1 MLFYSLFFCTLTINI
16 CFTIV
21 DLMIRKT
28 SLNVNSA
35 KYIAQRSTLTVCFTL
50 IWMWLVN
57 GFSIPIDVTTSIQ
70 MIGCALLCGIGLFTF
85 IEATKHLAFSNLLF
99 IQAIGPI
106 IQQVIAKYLFNESM
120 KWSLQISF
128 IIAIISVLIQS
139 KIPKNKKGIILALIS
154 IISWTFGYSLMSI
167 PLKNTE
173 MVWSVLIVEGTILS
187 MAIVGL
193 LIQKNAIVFIQT
205 RIPKPVILIAAITVI
220 GSYMLNYTYKH
231 FQITNIA
238 WLNLIFLPVTVIA
251 SQLIFKEKISKLEI
265 ISNVLFF
272 IAFAFYQL
280 AG

>member
-1 MLFYSLFFCTLTINI
+1 MFFHSLFFCILTINI

-50 IWMWLVN
+50 TWMWLID
-57 GFSIPIDVTTSIQ
+57 GFKIPIDPKTLFQ
-70 MIGCALLCGIGLFTF
+70 LIGCALICGIGLFTF
-85 IEATKHLAFSNLLF
+85 IEATKHLAFTNLLL
-99 IQAIGPI
+99 IQSLGPI
-106 IQQVIAKYLFNESM
+106 IQQVIGKYLFNESS
-120 KWSLQISF
+120 KWSLQVSF
-128 IIAIISVLIQS
+128 IIAIVGILIQS
-139 KIPKNKKGIILALIS
+139 KIPKNTKGIILALIS

-187 MAIVGL
+187 IAIIGL
-193 LIQKNAIVFIQT
+193 LIQKNAIALIQS
-205 RIPKPVILIAAITVI
+205 RIPKPVILIAGITVI

-238 WLNLIFLPVTVIA
+238 WLNLIFLPITVLA
-251 SQLIFKEKISKLEI
+251 SQLLFKEKISKLEI
-265 ISNVLFF
+265 ISNVLIF

-280 AG
+280 LA

>member
-35 KYIAQRSTLTVCFTL
+35 KNIAQRSTLTVCFTL

-128 IIAIISVLIQS
+128 IIAIIGVLIQS

-265 ISNVLFF
+265 ISNVLIF

>member
-1 MLFYSLFFCTLTINI
+1 
-16 CFTIV
+16 
-21 DLMIRKT
+21 
-28 SLNVNSA
+28 
-35 KYIAQRSTLTVCFTL
+35 
-50 IWMWLVN
+50 
-57 GFSIPIDVTTSIQ
+57 
-70 MIGCALLCGIGLFTF
+70 
-85 IEATKHLAFSNLLF
+85 
-99 IQAIGPI
+99 
-106 IQQVIAKYLFNESM
+106 M

-128 IIAIISVLIQS
+128 TIAIIGVLIQS
-139 KIPKNKKGIILALIS
+139 KIPKNTKGIILAVIS
-154 IISWTFGYSLMSI
+154 IISWTLGYSLMSI

-187 MAIVGL
+187 MAIIGL
-193 LIQKNAIVFIQT
+193 FIQKNAKVFIQT

-251 SQLIFKEKISKLEI
+251 SQIIFKEKISKLEI
-265 ISNVLFF
+265 ISNVLIF

>member
-106 IQQVIAKYLFNESM
+106 IQQVIGKYLFNEQTN
-120 KWSLQISF
+120 WSLYISF
-128 IIAIISVLIQS
+128 FIAFVGVLIQT
-139 KIPKNKKGIILALIS
+139 KLPKNTKGLSLAVIS
-154 IISWTFGYSLMSI
+154 VFSWTLGYSLMSI

-187 MAIVGL
+187 MAIIGL
-193 LIQKNAIVFIQT
+193 LIQKNAIVFIKS
-205 RIPKPVILIAAITVI
+205 RIPKPVIIIAGITVI

-251 SQLIFKEKISKLEI
+251 SQLIFKEKISKLEV
-265 ISNVLFF
+265 ISNVLIF

>member
-1 MLFYSLFFCTLTINI
+1 MLVPSLLFCTIIINI

-57 GFSIPIDVTTSIQ
+57 GFSIPIDTTTSIQ
-70 MIGCALLCGIGLFTF
+70 MIGCALICGIGLFTF

-128 IIAIISVLIQS
+128 TIAIIGVLIQS
-139 KIPKNKKGIILALIS
+139 KIPKNTKGIILALIS
-154 IISWTFGYSLMSI
+154 IISWTLGYSLMSI

-187 MAIVGL
+187 MAIIGL
-193 LIQKNAIVFIQT
+193 FIRKNAKAFIRT
-205 RIPKPVILIAAITVI
+205 RIPKPVILIAGITVI

-265 ISNVLFF
+265 ISNVLIF

-280 AG
+280 AE

>member
-128 IIAIISVLIQS
+128 IIAIIGVLIQS

>member
-1 MLFYSLFFCTLTINI
+1 
-16 CFTIV
+16 
-21 DLMIRKT
+21 MIRKT

-35 KYIAQRSTLTVCFTL
+35 QYIAQRSTLTVCFTL
-50 IWMWLVN
+50 IWMWFVN
-57 GFSIPIDVTTSIQ
+57 GFSIPIDAKTTLQ
-70 MIGCALLCGIGLFTF
+70 MIGCALICGIGLFTF

-106 IQQVIAKYLFNESM
+106 IQQVIGKYLFNEQTN
-120 KWSLQISF
+120 WSLYISF
-128 IIAIISVLIQS
+128 FIAFVGVLIQS
-139 KIPKNKKGIILALIS
+139 KIPKNTKGISLAVIS
-154 IISWTFGYSLMSI
+154 IISWTLGYSLMSI

-187 MAIVGL
+187 MAIIGL
-193 LIQKNAIVFIQT
+193 LIQKNAISFIKS
-205 RIPKPVILIAAITVI
+205 RIPKPVIIIAGITVI

-251 SQLIFKEKISKLEI
+251 SQIIFKEKISKLEI
-265 ISNVLFF
+265 ISNVLIF

-280 AG
+280 AA

>member
-1 MLFYSLFFCTLTINI
+1 MLFQSLFFCILTINI

-35 KYIAQRSTLTVCFTL
+35 QYIAQRSTLTVCFTL
-50 IWMWLVN
+50 AWMWLID
-57 GFSIPIDVTTSIQ
+57 GFKIPIDPKTTLQ
-70 MIGCALLCGIGLFTF
+70 MVGCALICGIGLFTF
-85 IEATKHLAFSNLLF
+85 IEATKHLAFTNLLL
-99 IQAIGPI
+99 IQSLGPI
-106 IQQVIAKYLFNESM
+106 IQQVIGKYLFNEPSN
-120 KWSLQISF
+120 WSLQISF
-128 IIAIISVLIQS
+128 VIAIIGVLIQS
-139 KIPKNKKGIILALIS
+139 KIPKNTKGIILALMS

-187 MAIVGL
+187 IAIIGL
-193 LIQKNAIVFIQT
+193 LIQKNAISFIKS
-205 RIPKPVILIAAITVI
+205 RIPKPVILIAGITVI

-238 WLNLIFLPVTVIA
+238 WLNLIFLPITVLA
-251 SQLIFKEKISKLEI
+251 SQLLFKEKISKLEI
-265 ISNVLFF
+265 ISNVLIF

-280 AG
+280 AA

>member
-1 MLFYSLFFCTLTINI
+1 MLVHSLLFCTIIINI

-50 IWMWLVN
+50 TWMWLID
-57 GFSIPIDVTTSIQ
+57 GFKIPIDPKTLFQ
-70 MIGCALLCGIGLFTF
+70 LIGCALICGIGLFTF
-85 IEATKHLAFSNLLF
+85 IEATKHLAFTNLLL
-99 IQAIGPI
+99 IQSLGPI
-106 IQQVIAKYLFNESM
+106 IQQVIGKYLFNESS
-120 KWSLQISF
+120 KWSLQVSF
-128 IIAIISVLIQS
+128 IIAIVGILIQS
-139 KIPKNKKGIILALIS
+139 KIPKNTKGIILALIS

-187 MAIVGL
+187 IAIIGL
-193 LIQKNAIVFIQT
+193 LIQKNAIALIQS
-205 RIPKPVILIAAITVI
+205 RIPKPVILIAGITVI

-238 WLNLIFLPVTVIA
+238 WLNLIFLPITVLA
-251 SQLIFKEKISKLEI
+251 SQLLFKEKISKLEI
-265 ISNVLFF
+265 ISNVLIF

-280 AG
+280 LA

>member
-1 MLFYSLFFCTLTINI
+1 MLFQSLFFCTFTINI

-21 DLMIRKT
+21 DLMTRKT

-35 KYIAQRSTLTVCFTL
+35 KYIAQRSTITVCFTL

-57 GFSIPIDVTTSIQ
+57 GFSIPIDATTTLQ
-70 MIGCALLCGIGLFTF
+70 MIGCALICGIGLFTF

-106 IQQVIAKYLFNESM
+106 IQQVIGKYLFNEQTN
-120 KWSLQISF
+120 WSLYISF
-128 IIAIISVLIQS
+128 FIAFVGVLIQT
-139 KIPKNKKGIILALIS
+139 KLPKNTKGLSLAVIS
-154 IISWTFGYSLMSI
+154 VFSWTLGYSLMSI

-187 MAIVGL
+187 MAIIGL
-193 LIQKNAIVFIQT
+193 LIQKNAIVFIKS
-205 RIPKPVILIAAITVI
+205 RIPKPVIIIAGITVI

-251 SQLIFKEKISKLEI
+251 SQLIFKEKISKLEV
-265 ISNVLFF
+265 ISNVLIF

>member
-1 MLFYSLFFCTLTINI
+1 MLFHSLFFCILTINI

-50 IWMWLVN
+50 AWMWLID
-57 GFSIPIDVTTSIQ
+57 GFKIPIDPKTMLQ
-70 MIGCALLCGIGLFTF
+70 MVGCALICGIGLFSF
-85 IEATKHLAFSNLLF
+85 IEATKHLAFTNLLL
-99 IQAIGPI
+99 IQSLGPI
-106 IQQVIAKYLFNESM
+106 IQQVIGKYLFNEPS
-120 KWSLQISF
+120 KWSLQVSF
-128 IIAIISVLIQS
+128 IIAIIGILIQS
-139 KIPKNKKGIILALIS
+139 KIPKNTRGLGLALIS
-154 IISWTFGYSLMSI
+154 VFFWTLGYSLMSI
-167 PLKNTE
+167 PLKKTE

-187 MAIVGL
+187 IAIIGL
-193 LIQKNAIVFIQT
+193 LIRKNTKDFIQSPIPKMIVFI
-205 RIPKPVILIAAITVI
+205 AGITVI

-238 WLNLIFLPVTVIA
+238 WLNLIFLPITVSA

-265 ISNVLFF
+265 ISNVIIF

-280 AG
+280 VG

>member
-1 MLFYSLFFCTLTINI
+1 MLFQSLFFCTFIINI

-35 KYIAQRSTLTVCFTL
+35 QYIAQRSTLTVCFTL

-128 IIAIISVLIQS
+128 IIAIIGVLIQS

-265 ISNVLFF
+265 ISNVLIF

>member
-1 MLFYSLFFCTLTINI
+1 MLVPSLLFCTIIINI

-35 KYIAQRSTLTVCFTL
+35 QYIAQRSTLTVCFTL
-50 IWMWLVN
+50 AWMWLID
-57 GFSIPIDVTTSIQ
+57 GFKIPIDPKTTLQ
-70 MIGCALLCGIGLFTF
+70 MVGCALICGIGLFTF

-106 IQQVIAKYLFNESM
+106 IQQVIGKYLFNEPSN
-120 KWSLQISF
+120 WSLQISF
-128 IIAIISVLIQS
+128 VIAIIGILIQS
-139 KIPKNKKGIILALIS
+139 KIPKNTKGIILALIS

-187 MAIVGL
+187 MAIIGL
-193 LIQKNAIVFIQT
+193 FIRKNAKVFIQT
-205 RIPKPVILIAAITVI
+205 RIPKPVILIAGITVI

-265 ISNVLFF
+265 ISNVLIF

-280 AG
+280 AA

>member
-50 IWMWLVN
+50 ICMWLVN

-106 IQQVIAKYLFNESM
+106 IQQVIAKYLINESM

-128 IIAIISVLIQS
+128 IIAIIGVLIQS

-265 ISNVLFF
+265 ISNVLIF

>member
-1 MLFYSLFFCTLTINI
+1 MLFQSLFFCTFTINI

-35 KYIAQRSTLTVCFTL
+35 KYIAQRSTITVCFTL

-57 GFSIPIDVTTSIQ
+57 GFSIPIDAKTTLQ
-70 MIGCALLCGIGLFTF
+70 MIGCALICGIGLFTF

-106 IQQVIAKYLFNESM
+106 IQQVIGKYLFNEQTN
-120 KWSLQISF
+120 WSLYISF
-128 IIAIISVLIQS
+128 FIAFVGVLIQS
-139 KIPKNKKGIILALIS
+139 KIPKNTKGISLAVIS
-154 IISWTFGYSLMSI
+154 VFSWTFGYSLMSI

-187 MAIVGL
+187 MAIIGL
-193 LIQKNAIVFIQT
+193 LIQKNAIVFIKS
-205 RIPKPVILIAAITVI
+205 RIPKPVIINAGITVI

-251 SQLIFKEKISKLEI
+251 SQLIFKEKISKLEV
-265 ISNVLFF
+265 ISNVLIF

>member
-106 IQQVIAKYLFNESM
+106 IQQVIDKYLFNESM

-128 IIAIISVLIQS
+128 IIAIIGVLIQS

-265 ISNVLFF
+265 ISNVLIF
-272 IAFAFYQL
+272 IAFTFYQL

>member
-1 MLFYSLFFCTLTINI
+1 
-16 CFTIV
+16 
-21 DLMIRKT
+21 MIRKT

-35 KYIAQRSTLTVCFTL
+35 KNIAQRSTLTVCFTL

-70 MIGCALLCGIGLFTF
+70 MIGCALLCGIGLCTF

-128 IIAIISVLIQS
+128 IIAIIGVLIQS

-265 ISNVLFF
+265 ISNVLIF

>member
-1 MLFYSLFFCTLTINI
+1 MLFQSLFFCTFTINI

-35 KYIAQRSTLTVCFTL
+35 QYIAQRSTLTVCFTL
-50 IWMWLVN
+50 AWMWLID
-57 GFSIPIDVTTSIQ
+57 GFKIPIDPKTILQ
-70 MIGCALLCGIGLFTF
+70 MVGCALICGIGLFTF

-106 IQQVIAKYLFNESM
+106 IQQVIGKYLFNEQTN
-120 KWSLQISF
+120 WSLYISF
-128 IIAIISVLIQS
+128 FIAFVGVLIQS
-139 KIPKNKKGIILALIS
+139 KIPKNTKGISLAVIS
-154 IISWTFGYSLMSI
+154 IISWTLGYSLMSI

-187 MAIVGL
+187 MAIIGL

-205 RIPKPVILIAAITVI
+205 RIPKPVIIIAGITVI

-238 WLNLIFLPVTVIA
+238 WLNLIFLPLTVIA
-251 SQLIFKEKISKLEI
+251 SQIIFKEKISKLEI
-265 ISNVLFF
+265 ISNVLIF

-280 AG
+280 AA

>member
-1 MLFYSLFFCTLTINI
+1 MLFQSLFFCTFTINI

-35 KYIAQRSTLTVCFTL
+35 QYIAQRSTLTVCFTL
-50 IWMWLVN
+50 IWMWFVN
-57 GFSIPIDVTTSIQ
+57 GFSIPIDAKTTLQ
-70 MIGCALLCGIGLFTF
+70 MIGCALICGIGLFTF

-106 IQQVIAKYLFNESM
+106 IQQVIGKYLFNEQTN
-120 KWSLQISF
+120 WSLYISF
-128 IIAIISVLIQS
+128 FIAFVGVLIQS
-139 KIPKNKKGIILALIS
+139 KIPKNTKGLSLAVIS
-154 IISWTFGYSLMSI
+154 IISWTLGYSLMSI

-187 MAIVGL
+187 MAIIGL

-205 RIPKPVILIAAITVI
+205 RIPKPVIIIAGITVI

-251 SQLIFKEKISKLEI
+251 SQIIFKEKISKLEI
-265 ISNVLFF
+265 ISNVLIF

>member
-1 MLFYSLFFCTLTINI
+1 MLFQSLFFCTFTINI

-35 KYIAQRSTLTVCFTL
+35 QYIAQRSTLTVCFTL
-50 IWMWLVN
+50 AWMWLID
-57 GFSIPIDVTTSIQ
+57 GFKIPIDPKTILQ
-70 MIGCALLCGIGLFTF
+70 MVGCALICGIGLFTF

-106 IQQVIAKYLFNESM
+106 IQQVIGKYLFNEQTN
-120 KWSLQISF
+120 WSLYISF
-128 IIAIISVLIQS
+128 FIAFVGVLIQS
-139 KIPKNKKGIILALIS
+139 KIPKNTKGISLAVIS
-154 IISWTFGYSLMSI
+154 IISWTLGYSLMSI
-167 PLKNTE
+167 TLKNTE

-187 MAIVGL
+187 MAIIGL

-205 RIPKPVILIAAITVI
+205 RIPKPVIIIAGITVI

-238 WLNLIFLPVTVIA
+238 WLNLIFLPLTVIA
-251 SQLIFKEKISKLEI
+251 SQIIFKEKISKLEI
-265 ISNVLFF
+265 ISNVLIF

-280 AG
+280 AA

>member
-106 IQQVIAKYLFNESM
+106 IQQVIAKYLINESM

-128 IIAIISVLIQS
+128 IIAIIGVLIQS

-265 ISNVLFF
+265 ISNVLIF